1 MTVNETELELTRE
14 VCALQQYLMT
24 RIAHYRT
31 HPGPVLL
38 SDLVQAS
45 DDGKMNTAELLSV
58 IQMLVPAGHETTANS
73 LGSGMRRLAE
83 TPSLQDALRT
93 QSGAVDTFVEEVLRL
108 DAPVQGLF
116 RVVRNEIIVDH
127 VTIPVGA
134 TVVLSWGAANR
145 DPAKFPD
152 PDAVNLDRKNAAQ
165 HLSFGLGA
173 HFCVGNQLA
182 RAELRI
188 AFTRLVQRL
197 RNIQLAPALDAV
209 TYRAHFFAYG
219 PASLEVEFT
228 AS

>member
-1 MTVNETELELTRE
+1 
-14 VCALQQYLMT
+14 
-24 RIAHYRT
+24 
-31 HPGPVLL
+31 
-38 SDLVQAS
+38 
-45 DDGKMNTAELLSV
+45 
-58 IQMLVPAGHETTANS
+58 
-73 LGSGMRRLAE
+73 
-83 TPSLQDALRT
+83 
-93 QSGAVDTFVEEVLRL
+93 VDTFVEEVLRL

-116 RVVRNEIIVDH
+116 RVVRNEIRVDE

-152 PDAVNLDRKNAAQ
+152 PDAVNLERKNSAQ

-173 HFCVGNQLA
+173 HFCVGSQLA

-197 RNIQLAPALDAV
+197 HHLTLAPGPDAV

-219 PASLEVEFT
+219 PASLNIQFT
-228 AS
+228 AD

>member
-1 MTVNETELELTRE
+1 
-14 VCALQQYLMT
+14 MT
-24 RIAHYRT
+24 RIAHYRES
-31 HPGPVLL
+31 PGPVLL

-45 DDGKMNTAELLSV
+45 DEGRMNTAELLSV

-83 TPSLQDALRT
+83 TPSLQESLR
-93 QSGAVDTFVEEVLRL
+93 SHAGAVDTFVEEVLRL

-116 RVVRNEIIVDH
+116 RVVRKEIVVDD

-152 PDAVNLDRKNAAQ
+152 PDAVNLDRKNSAQ

-188 AFTRLVQRL
+188 AFTKLVQRL
-197 RNIQLAPALDAV
+197 HNIHLAPGEGAV
-209 TYRAHFFAYG
+209 TYRPHFFAYG
-219 PASLEVEFT
+219 PASLDIEFT
-228 AS
+228 AGNASS